1 VQQLRSALLIGC
13 LTSSAIAPAAHAV
26 DFVPFVGY
34 RFGGIIGTQN
44 LGALGPTS
52 VSVDSAV
59 SYGGVIDI
67 PFAQSRAVELY
78 YSHQPTSLSTDSHAP
93 PPIHDVSMDVL
104 HVGVAETLPSAD
116 EHLSWLLVGTLGAT
130 ELSGGG
136 SSATRFSVGLGG
148 GFVWMATQHVG
159 LRGDLRG
166 LFTFGGTGGG
176 SIYCGGGCAVSM
188 SGSLIAQG
196 EVSLGL
202 VARF

>member
-1 VQQLRSALLIGC
+1 VQQLRPALLIGC
-13 LTSSAIAPAAHAV
+13 LACGAIAPVAQAV
-26 DFVPFVGY
+26 DLVPFGGY

-52 VSVDSAV
+52 VSLDSAV
-59 SYGGVIDI
+59 SYGGIVDI
-67 PFAQSRAVELY
+67 PFGQSRAIEVY
-78 YSHQPTSLSTDSHAP
+78 YSHQPTSLSTESHAA

-104 HVGVAETLPSAD
+104 HLGVAETLPSAD

-136 SSATRFSVGLGG
+136 SSATRFSIGLGG
-148 GFVWMATQHVG
+148 AFVWMATEHVG

-188 SGSLIAQG
+188 SGTLIAQG